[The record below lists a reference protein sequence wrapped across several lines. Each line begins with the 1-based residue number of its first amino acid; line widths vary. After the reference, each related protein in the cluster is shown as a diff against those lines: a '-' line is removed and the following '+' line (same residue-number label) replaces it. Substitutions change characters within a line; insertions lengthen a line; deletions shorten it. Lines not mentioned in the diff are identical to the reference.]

1 MADPKLSDNDRRMI
15 AARVDNGETR
25 TELAKEYGV
34 AFSTIRKA
42 IEKVQAGKVPRP
54 GMPPVSINEF
64 KSRAHKILWRLNPG
78 IKEDKVQ
85 YNRWEKMVGELKK
98 DGKMTEPQAVVQAS
112 KSFDALKPLFA
123 TCDVSA
129 LDPHPGSH
137 ADIVHYGKD
146 ANRPM
151 IKCLKKTLSNR
162 ENLIWAIEAAGE
174 ERSPEG
180 GPPTEC
186 PNWAAYFLYLQ
197 ALTDPN
203 GFTGKYLSTVGRVD
217 GEEGDESMRKS
228 GRRSIAELNEM
239 LETLNQKPEGEE
251 EC

>member
-1 MADPKLSDNDRRMI
+1 MATAKLTDDDRRLI
-15 AARVDNGETR
+15 AARVGNGEAM

-34 AFSTIRKA
+34 ASSTIKKA
-42 IEKVQAGKVPRP
+42 VEKVQAGKMPTS

-64 KSRAHKILWRLNPG
+64 KSRASKILWRVNPG
-78 IKEDKVQ
+78 KEKIQ
-85 YNRWEKMVGELKK
+85 YDRWKAMVEEFKK
-98 DGKMTEPQAVVQAS
+98 DNKMSGPQAVVQAS

-146 ANRPM
+146 ANRPT
-151 IKCLKKTLSNR
+151 IRCLDKTLSNR
-162 ENLIWAIEAAGE
+162 ENLTWAIEAAGE

-180 GPPTEC
+180 GPPSEC

-197 ALTDPN
+197 ALSDPN
-203 GFTGKYLSTVGRVD
+203 NFTSKYLQAEMRVG
-217 GEEGDESMRKS
+217 EDEDDERRRKS
-228 GRRSIAELNEM
+228 GKRSINEINEM
-239 LETLNQKPEGEE
+239 LELLNQKPEGEE
-251 EC
+251 